1 MRKCPKNMCG
11 ERLKVEEKG
20 RVRMNYKKGRGGR
33 KGGER
38 GRLTV
43 PREARNPRI
52 YRRIR
57 AVEQVGVADTR
68 SYFFPTFG
76 EPRSGANLFQTL
88 KGAGGPTP
96 EITVAKPFPSRTNTQ
111 IHPGY
116 ETSICSKFGQIYS
129 LVWSKQWRLLRVP
142 GYR

>member
-33 KGGER
+33 KGGQR

-96 EITVAKPFPSRTNTQ
+96 EITVAKPFPSKTNTQ